1 MEELMNNNTQV
12 TEVAETVIE
21 KAPTFF
27 EKHGSD
33 VAKVGIG
40 ALIGGAVTIG
50 VQKGVRFIKKKIEA
64 RKARKAAAVAE
75 VTEELPEETTQ
86 D

>member
-1 MEELMNNNTQV
+1 MEDLMNNTQEQV
-12 TEVAETVIE
+12 TEVAEAVVE

-50 VQKGVRFIKKKIEA
+50 VQKGIRFIKKKIEA
-64 RKARKAAAVAE
+64 RKASKAAAVAE
-75 VTEELPEETTQ
+75 VTEDLPEETQ
-86 D
+86 E